1 MFLAKEPNSPDPALQ
16 RSKAGF
22 CISKKNLK
30 NVGFLLDK
38 SKVGFNI
45 IKDGLR
51 FFKIILCKDS
61 EYRKIG

>member
-1 MFLAKEPNSPDPALQ
+1 MPQIWAYSAQKPVSV
-16 RSKAGF
+16 
-22 CISKKNLK
+22 SKKNLK

-38 SKVGFNI
+38 SKVAFNI

-61 EYRKIG
+61 